1 MLGTNHIHPVA
12 DRATIHSK
20 SPGAGTIPIAHLERE
35 LRRHMEIK
43 AIYKAKLDRMQEYQR
58 YWLHTAKENGLSDFI
73 SKFQQISPRTS
84 ADSFPKISPMQLP
97 ATTWNPNLA
106 AIADQAKQHGWYIEP
121 NEIELRELVGRGST
135 ADIYRGMYRGL
146 DVAVKCI
153 YPGLFQSNRNGHTW
167 FAQELE
173 TLSLQRH
180 PFVLRLMGACFD
192 LPDKGWVVTEFLRR
206 RTLKEWLHGQS
217 ERQRQRLIP
226 LPPLEERIDKG
237 LEIAQA
243 MQYLH
248 EQKPKVIHRDL
259 KPSNVFLDDAMHVRV
274 ADFGHARFLPEGEV
288 NLTGETGT
296 YVYMAPEVIR
306 CEPYS
311 EKADVYSFSII
322 LNELITGQFPYIEY
336 DYGPTEIALE
346 VGETR
351 LRPTLPEKCSQL
363 EELTDLILQSWDEN
377 PQNRP
382 SFATITCSLR
392 DIREKIVESVG
403 G

>member
-1 MLGTNHIHPVA
+1 MIRTGYSFNDT
-12 DRATIHSK
+12 
-20 SPGAGTIPIAHLERE
+20 E
-35 LRRHMEIK
+35 LCSLKICRRI
-43 AIYKAKLDRMQEYQR
+43 
-58 YWLHTAKENGLSDFI
+58 F
-73 SKFQQISPRTS
+73 FFF
-84 ADSFPKISPMQLP
+84 SFSL
-97 ATTWNPNLA
+97 
-106 AIADQAKQHGWYIEP
+106 KQ
-121 NEIELRELVGRGST
+121 IELRELVGRGST
-135 ADIYRGMYRGL
+135 ADIYRGMWRGF

-153 YPGLFQSNRNGHTW
+153 YPGLFQSNRNGHTL

-173 TLSLQRH
+173 TLSRQRH

-288 NLTGETGT
+288 NLTGETGKNQGAQPPIVVFVPVNRIINYDT
-296 YVYMAPEVIR
+296 QII
-306 CEPYS
+306 PYCQ
-311 EKADVYSFSII
+311 SI
-322 LNELITGQFPYIEY
+322 
-336 DYGPTEIALE
+336 
-346 VGETR
+346 
-351 LRPTLPEKCSQL
+351 
-363 EELTDLILQSWDEN
+363 
-377 PQNRP
+377 
-382 SFATITCSLR
+382 
-392 DIREKIVESVG
+392 KIVSYSIL
-403 G
+403 